1 MQNDTGPGTDVARGC
16 GAHGK
21 AGREVPAESLSKR
34 GGTLT
39 RMSGDACSSEAA
51 TGVVTWWLSCGSWHS
66 RAGQGGS
73 YAQLLGANGHLHG
86 SQGFGLEEGIRMIC
100 TDFSLSSLKSL
111 QVTLFLKCFLKSL
124 MQLHACDTEFL

>member
-16 GAHGK
+16 RAQGK
-21 AGREVPAESLSKR
+21 AGGKCPLRASPGEAGPSPGCLGTPAARRQPPGSLP
-34 GGTLT
+34 GG
-39 RMSGDACSSEAA
+39 SPVAA
-51 TGVVTWWLSCGSWHS
+51 GTAGL
-66 RAGQGGS
+66 GQGDS

-86 SQGFGLEEGIRMIC
+86 SQGFGLEKGIRVIC